1 MSRMNDIEP
10 LTNAMDIVASD
21 DVLDEAYDWLCQRR
35 REAPFWH
42 DVWQLRWSW
51 DELKPRLRT
60 ELRDGTFRLGP
71 TRPVHLDDGTVEV
84 WASRDALVLKAVAI
98 GLGRSLP
105 PRLADG
111 CYNWKGEGGL
121 KGAVRAVRKALPDH
135 DFVYRSDV
143 RKYYASLDPEVVNE
157 AVERH
162 VADRRL
168 LDLLWRYL
176 HRSICDGGEYRDV
189 HRGIPRGCPLSPL
202 LGALCLA
209 DLEAEM
215 GRLGLFFARFM
226 DDWVVLATTRWK
238 LRRAVRRIREIV
250 AGLGMELAP
259 EKTFV
264 GRVSRGFDF
273 LGYHFGPYGVRV
285 AEGTVG
291 RFVERASRLYEQ
303 GAEVD
308 RIGEYVRRWL
318 AWVRGGI
325 GFAVGV
331 VVGGGACGAL
341 DKILAQLGVRFE
353 WREKQDTESF
363 VSAGGDKQLGLIGQE
378 VEEVVPEVVATDHE
392 GMKSVEY
399 SQLVAVLIEAVK
411 ELEQRCRGLEMK
423 LAGEGAPA

>member
-1 MSRMNDIEP
+1 M
-10 LTNAMDIVASD
+10 MDAVASG
-21 DVLDEAYDWLCQRR
+21 DVLAEAYDWLCQRR

-42 DVWQLRWSW
+42 EVWDLRWRW
-51 DELKPRLRT
+51 DDLKPRLQA
-60 ELRDGTFRLGP
+60 ELLGGTFRLGA
-71 TRPVHLDDGTVEV
+71 TRPVHLDDGTVEA

-98 GLGRSLP
+98 VLGRFLP

-111 CYNWKGEGGL
+111 CFNWKGEGGL

-143 RKYYASLDPEVVNE
+143 RKYYASLDPEVVYR

-238 LRRAVRRIREIV
+238 LRRAVRRIREII

-259 EKTFV
+259 EKTFE
-264 GRVSRGFDF
+264 GRVARGFDF
-273 LGYHFGPYGVRV
+273 LGYRFGPEGVRV

-308 RIGEYVRRWL
+308 RIGEYVRRWVG
-318 AWVRGGI
+318 WVRGGL
-325 GFAVGV
+325 GLGVG
-331 VVGGGACGAL
+331 VVGGGVDGWVGEAERGNVGIQHDDSWQC
-341 DKILAQLGVRFE
+341 
-353 WREKQDTESF
+353 S
-363 VSAGGDKQLGLIGQE
+363 S
-378 VEEVVPEVVATDHE
+378 
-392 GMKSVEY
+392 Y
-399 SQLVAVLIEAVK
+399 AVL
-411 ELEQRCRGLEMK
+411 
-423 LAGEGAPA
+423 GA